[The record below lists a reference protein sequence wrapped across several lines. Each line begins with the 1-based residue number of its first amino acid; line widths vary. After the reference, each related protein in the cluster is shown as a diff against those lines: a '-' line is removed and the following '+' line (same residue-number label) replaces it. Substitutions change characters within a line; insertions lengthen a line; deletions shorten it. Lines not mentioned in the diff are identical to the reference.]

1 MSCPYCR
8 GIGEHD
14 YRCPLWKSNK
24 NYIKCCYC
32 NEDILLGEKYLENL
46 YKNEYIHEECVDAA
60 GIDWTLNWLGF
71 NYKEM
76 EDYNE

>member
-14 YRCPLWKSNK
+14 YRCPLWESNK

-46 YKNEYIHEECVDAA
+46 YKNEYVHE
-60 GIDWTLNWLGF
+60 
-71 NYKEM
+71 
-76 EDYNE
+76 